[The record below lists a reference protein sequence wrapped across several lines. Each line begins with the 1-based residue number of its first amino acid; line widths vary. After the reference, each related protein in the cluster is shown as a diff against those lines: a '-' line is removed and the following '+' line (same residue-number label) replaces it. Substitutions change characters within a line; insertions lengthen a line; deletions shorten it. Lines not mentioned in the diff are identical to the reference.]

1 MVKSPVLT
9 SMPSMRIP
17 DSVNPPIPGESHRY
31 YGNIHIKQ
39 VKLPS
44 NNQSLRGT
52 STNSTK
58 YSDAN
63 GSTESDLDI
72 HKATSEGNMD
82 RVKALLDPR
91 GSGETTSSFLLANE
105 ASSSS
110 GLTPLHYAASRGH
123 LEIVKWL
130 IDAAGAIV
138 DLEDQ
143 TGETALLK
151 ASYNG
156 HHHVVAF
163 LLAKQA
169 NVHQEDNDG
178 WTALH
183 NASARGHLKIVKYL
197 LEHTEADVNVKS
209 VKGHTPLMNS
219 ASKGHIDIVEC
230 LLQRWQ
236 ANPLIKNSFGETAY
250 DVAAISQEFYIC
262 EILEKTER
270 DWWKGKRALPQPSS
284 FSDLVHLPAMNEPYD
299 VYSFHITVPVV
310 IHENQRSSSVFG
322 GLSSLRGPPKYSS
335 SSLLKSDIRG
345 TWSLH
350 PSGLSSTREEV
361 QLPSGSSSMSVLSSK
376 SSKGPWCWIT
386 EWLIDMN
393 YPRVDSQGWQYAKSF
408 DEPDN
413 LWSDIPTII
422 GGSGVRR
429 RRWVRV
435 MKRQMEFSSNVGQF
449 LQLVNENNDDKPDYL
464 MRAEAIIK
472 RDQENGKGKGH
483 NELSVND
490 QLANYKEAINILQ
503 NGIKT
508 DINPQRRQE
517 STALMNSFVQH
528 ADYLKGHQSTIEPYQ
543 LTMEQRQI
551 TMESGGGVATSAVP
565 VSPSLH
571 EIPMTPNNISIPPS
585 PIPIRPERPKTPN
598 SNTITSFKAPSTT
611 SFETIESPW
620 SNVVQSEDI
629 STSTQPSIYES
640 SVSPIRV
647 HPQTGLS
654 LTNVPAHSL
663 TTPAGK
669 WESDQ
674 DVNECRR
681 CRKRFGLFVRK
692 HHCRKCGQVVC
703 DRCSTARVP
712 LPSSQVLS
720 ESSTGN
726 GLNTNQSTQ
735 PVRVCDSCF
744 DSSRQRSSSLTSTSL
759 ISIGGGSSPNLNSRR
774 LSNSSTMT
782 DCPVC
787 SHHLSQLPKN
797 KQEEHVKSC
806 LDKQNG
812 SSVNSIKYCTNFPN
826 TTPSLDKNVPSV
838 SKNSPPAKP

>member
-9 SMPSMRIP
+9 SSIPSMRIP

-63 GSTESDLDI
+63 GSTEGDLDI
-72 HKATSEGNMD
+72 HDATAVGKMD

-130 IDAAGAIV
+130 IDAAGAI
-138 DLEDQ
+138 
-143 TGETALLK
+143 TALLK

-197 LEHTEADVNVKS
+197 LEHTEADVDVKS
-209 VKGHTPLMNS
+209 AKGHTPLMNA

-262 EILEKTER
+262 EILEKSER

-335 SSLLKSDIRG
+335 GSLLKNDIRG

-350 PSGLSSTREEV
+350 PSGTPSTKDEV
-361 QLPSGSSSMSVLSSK
+361 QLPSGSSSMSVISSK
-376 SSKGPWCWIT
+376 SSKESWCWIT
-386 EWLIDMN
+386 EWQIDLG

-429 RRWVRV
+429 RRWVKV
-435 MKRQMEFSSNVGQF
+435 MKRCMEFSSNVGQF

-508 DINPQRRQE
+508 DINPQRKQE

-528 ADYLKGHQSTIEPYQ
+528 ADYLKGHQSTIEPYR
-543 LTMEQRQI
+543 L
-551 TMESGGGVATSAVP
+551 TMESGGGIETPAVP

-571 EIPMTPNNISIPPS
+571 EIPMTPNNISKPPS
-585 PIPIRPERPKTPN
+585 PIPIRLERPKTPN

-629 STSTQPSIYES
+629 STSTQPSVYES

-647 HPQTGLS
+647 HPQAELS

-663 TTPAGK
+663 TTPVGK

-681 CRKRFGLFVRK
+681 CRKRF
-692 HHCRKCGQVVC
+692 VVC

-726 GLNTNQSTQ
+726 GLNTNQTTQ
-735 PVRVCDSCF
+735 YVRVCDLCF
-744 DSSRQRSSSLTSTSL
+744 GSSRQLSNSSTSTSL
-759 ISIGGGSSPNLNSRR
+759 ISVGGGSSPNLNSRR

-787 SHHLSQLPKN
+787 NYQLSQLPKH

-806 LDKQNG
+806 FEDKNG
-812 SSVNSIKYCTNFPN
+812 NSVNSIKYVGEQFYKT
-826 TTPSLDKNVPSV
+826 V
-838 SKNSPPAKP
+838 